1 MKVKELIEELQK
13 LNQEAEISVVGNI
26 TNPEDDEQDIDCDV
40 FEIWGEADA
49 DYVTLFFGLYNETD
63 KV

>member
-1 MKVKELIEELQK
+1 MKVKELIEQLQK
-13 LNQEAEISVVGNI
+13 LNQEAEISVIGNI

-40 FEIWGEADA
+40 FEIWGEPDY

>member
-13 LNQEAEISVVGNI
+13 LNQEAEIGVIGNI
-26 TNPEDDEQDIDCDV
+26 TNPDDNEQDIDCDI
-40 FEIWGEADA
+40 FEIWGEPDSESI
-49 DYVTLFFGLYNETD
+49 TLFFGLQDESD